1 MTDDSFN
8 QEPPNTLS
16 DGEVVLRLWG
26 EIKNYIKALLV
37 AAALY
42 LPLVLGQLAQPLIVG
57 KAIDDGM
64 RAKDLN
70 QVWMWAGFFL
80 AVVVVTS
87 AVQSAQMFVMQWT
100 GQRIIRDLRR
110 KVFTKL
116 QRLHIGY
123 FENTPVGKMM
133 TRVINDTE
141 SVAELFA
148 SGAVTIVGDV
158 LFLVGTLVMLIVV
171 DVNLSASLL
180 LTLPI
185 LAVGVVFFRRI
196 AKEAFQKVR
205 RLLANINAF
214 LQEHLSGMT
223 TLQLFD
229 ATERKRDRF
238 SEMNTAYMMSTR
250 RAILVDASIYAFV
263 ELINSAT
270 VAVVLYFGAGLES
283 EGAVTIGILVAFID
297 ALGRFFIPIRELSN
311 KYTIFQSALVGA
323 ERIYGLLDTHNA
335 IVSPDDA
342 KTITFE
348 RELRVRDLN
357 FAYLQE
363 KGNVLDN
370 FSFTL
375 NKGDHL
381 AVVGHTGSGK
391 STLSKLLLR
400 LYDIQKGEITIDG
413 VNIAQAELSA
423 LRTLFSVV
431 PQEIMLFSGTVRD
444 NLCFGQQ
451 REDVAIWEA
460 LRACQAEDVIEK
472 VGGLDAM
479 IQPRGQ
485 NFSMGERQLLA
496 FARALLADRPLLIL
510 DEATA
515 SVDRSTERKLQVA
528 TQELL
533 KGRTALIIAH
543 RMSTVSQCD
552 RVLVLH
558 RGHLVEEGHHEE
570 LMARQGRYA
579 ALVTLQMEA
588 DALGLKAST

>member
-238 SEMNTAYMMSTR
+238 S
-250 RAILVDASIYAFV
+250 
-263 ELINSAT
+263 
-270 VAVVLYFGAGLES
+270 
-283 EGAVTIGILVAFID
+283 
-297 ALGRFFIPIRELSN
+297 
-311 KYTIFQSALVGA
+311 
-323 ERIYGLLDTHNA
+323 
-335 IVSPDDA
+335 
-342 KTITFE
+342 
-348 RELRVRDLN
+348 
-357 FAYLQE
+357 
-363 KGNVLDN
+363 
-370 FSFTL
+370 
-375 NKGDHL
+375 
-381 AVVGHTGSGK
+381 
-391 STLSKLLLR
+391 
-400 LYDIQKGEITIDG
+400 
-413 VNIAQAELSA
+413 
-423 LRTLFSVV
+423 
-431 PQEIMLFSGTVRD
+431 
-444 NLCFGQQ
+444 
-451 REDVAIWEA
+451 
-460 LRACQAEDVIEK
+460 
-472 VGGLDAM
+472 
-479 IQPRGQ
+479 
-485 NFSMGERQLLA
+485 
-496 FARALLADRPLLIL
+496 
-510 DEATA
+510 
-515 SVDRSTERKLQVA
+515 
-528 TQELL
+528 
-533 KGRTALIIAH
+533 
-543 RMSTVSQCD
+543 
-552 RVLVLH
+552 
-558 RGHLVEEGHHEE
+558 
-570 LMARQGRYA
+570 
-579 ALVTLQMEA
+579 
-588 DALGLKAST
+588 

>member
-1 MTDDSFN
+1 MTKDPLQ
-8 QEPPNTLS
+8 QETQDTLS
-16 DGEVVLRLWG
+16 DSEVILRLWG

-37 AAALY
+37 AASLY

-64 RAKDLN
+64 RAQNLN
-70 QVWMWAGFFL
+70 EVWTWAGLFL
-80 AVVVVTS
+80 VVVIVTS
-87 AVQSAQMFVMQWT
+87 AVQSVQMFVMQWT
-100 GQRIIRDLRR
+100 GQRIIRDLRH
-110 KVFTKL
+110 KVFSKL

-123 FENTPVGKMM
+123 FESTPVGKMM

-158 LFLVGTLVMLIVV
+158 LFLLGTLVMLIVV

-180 LTLPI
+180 LTLPV
-185 LAVGVVFFRRI
+185 LAIGVVFFRRV
-196 AKEAFQKVR
+196 AKEAFQRVR
-205 RLLANINAF
+205 RLLAKINAF

-229 ATERKRDRF
+229 ATERKRGHFND
-238 SEMNTAYMMSTR
+238 MNTDYMMSTR
-250 RAILVDASIYAFV
+250 RAIFVDASIYAFV
-263 ELINSAT
+263 EFINAAT

-283 EGAVTIGILVAFID
+283 EGALTIGILVAFID

-335 IVSPDDA
+335 IVSPPQA
-342 KTITFE
+342 ERITFHH
-348 RELRVRDLN
+348 ELQVKDLN
-357 FAYLQE
+357 FAYLPE
-363 KGNVLDN
+363 KGNVLKD

-375 NKGDHL
+375 KKGDHL

-400 LYDIQKGEITIDG
+400 LYDIQQGSITIDG
-413 VNIAQAELSA
+413 TNIAQADLSA
-423 LRTLFSVV
+423 LRTLYSVV

-444 NLCFGQQ
+444 NLCFGQE
-451 REDVAIWEA
+451 RDDASIWDA
-460 LRACQAEDVIEK
+460 LRACQAQDVIEK

-515 SVDRSTERKLQVA
+515 SVDRSTERKLQMA

-543 RMSTVSQCD
+543 RMSTVAQCD

-558 RGHLVEEGHHEE
+558 RGRLVEEGHHDE
-570 LMARQGRYA
+570 LMAQQGKYA

-588 DALGLKAST
+588 DAMGINPA

>member
-1 MTDDSFN
+1 MTKDPLQ
-8 QEPPNTLS
+8 QETQDTLS
-16 DGEVVLRLWG
+16 DSEVILRLWG

-37 AAALY
+37 AASLY

-64 RAKDLN
+64 RAQNLN
-70 QVWMWAGFFL
+70 EVWTWAGLFL
-80 AVVVVTS
+80 VVVIVTS
-87 AVQSAQMFVMQWT
+87 AVQSVQMFVMQWT
-100 GQRIIRDLRR
+100 GQRIIRDLRH
-110 KVFTKL
+110 KVFSKL

-123 FENTPVGKMM
+123 FESTPVGKMM

-158 LFLVGTLVMLIVV
+158 LFLLGTLVMLIVV

-180 LTLPI
+180 LTLPV
-185 LAVGVVFFRRI
+185 LAIGVVFFRRV
-196 AKEAFQKVR
+196 AKEAFQRVR
-205 RLLANINAF
+205 RLLAKINAF

-229 ATERKRDRF
+229 ATERKRGHFND
-238 SEMNTAYMMSTR
+238 MNTDYMMSTR
-250 RAILVDASIYAFV
+250 RAIFVDASIYAFV
-263 ELINSAT
+263 EFINAAT

-283 EGAVTIGILVAFID
+283 EGALTIGILVAFID

-335 IVSPDDA
+335 IVSPPQA
-342 KTITFE
+342 ERITFHH
-348 RELRVRDLN
+348 ELQVKDLN
-357 FAYLQE
+357 FAYLPE
-363 KGNVLDN
+363 KGNVLKD

-375 NKGDHL
+375 KKGDHL

-400 LYDIQKGEITIDG
+400 LYDIQQGSITIDG
-413 VNIAQAELSA
+413 TNIAQADLSA
-423 LRTLFSVV
+423 LRTLYSVV

-444 NLCFGQQ
+444 NLCFGQE
-451 REDVAIWEA
+451 RDDASIWDA
-460 LRACQAEDVIEK
+460 LRACQAQDVIEK

-515 SVDRSTERKLQVA
+515 SVDRSTERKLQMA

-543 RMSTVSQCD
+543 RMSTVAQCD

-558 RGHLVEEGHHEE
+558 RGRLVEEGHHDE
-570 LMARQGRYA
+570 LMAQQGKYA

-588 DALGLKAST
+588 DAMGINPT